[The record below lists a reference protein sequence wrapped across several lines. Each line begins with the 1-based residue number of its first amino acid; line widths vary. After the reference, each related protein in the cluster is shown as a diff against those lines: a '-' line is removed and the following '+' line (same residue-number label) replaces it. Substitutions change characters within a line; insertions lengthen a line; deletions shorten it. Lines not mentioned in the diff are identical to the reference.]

1 MELLK
6 KFSYFLFVLLVVLGS
21 FSCRK
26 SNDEPDAPSVRKTL
40 FMYMPWSGNLTSYFY
55 DNISDMENAVA
66 RVGLKNERIIVFIST
81 SASEAVMF
89 ELKYEGGKSV
99 RETLKKY
106 TSPAFTTE
114 NGLTSI
120 LNDMKSFAPAAEYAM
135 VIGCHGM
142 GWLPVYGTGSR
153 SDIPFKPHWEYTDGP
168 LTRYFGGL
176 TPVYQTD
183 ITTLSGSISRAGLK
197 MEFILFDDCYMSSI
211 EVAYEL
217 RHVTDYL
224 IACPT
229 EVMAFGMPYST
240 LGQYLLGE
248 PDYRSVCD
256 EFYRFY
262 SSYQYPYGTLGVT
275 DCSEL
280 DAMAA
285 LMKEINSICTFD
297 NSGNGSV
304 QRMDGYDPVI
314 FYDFG
319 DYVRQLCAG
328 HPGLLQAFDRQLAKV
343 TPYVVHT
350 EKFYS
355 ARSGPLPIHVF
366 SGITTSAPS
375 TNPQAAGWVNTSWY
389 QATH

>member
-1 MELLK
+1 ME
-6 KFSYFLFVLLVVLGS
+6 
-21 FSCRK
+21 
-26 SNDEPDAPSVRKTL
+26 DA
-40 FMYMPWSGNLTSYFY
+40 
-55 DNISDMENAVA
+55 
-66 RVGLKNERIIVFIST
+66 VGRIGLENERIIVFIST
-81 SASEAVMF
+81 SASEATMF
-89 ELKYEGGKSV
+89 ELKYEDGKCT
-99 RETLKKY
+99 RETLKEY

-114 NGLTSI
+114 KGLTSI
-120 LNDMKSFAPAAEYAM
+120 LNDMKSFAPATEYAM
-135 VIGCHGM
+135 VVGCHGM

-153 SDIPFKPHWEYTDGP
+153 SAVPFKPHWEYADGGP

-176 TPVYQTD
+176 IPAYQTD
-183 ITTLSGSISRAGLK
+183 ITTLSGSLSRAGLK
-197 MEFILFDDCYMSSI
+197 MEFILFDDCYMSSV

-229 EVMAFGMPYST
+229 EVMAFGMPYAT
-240 LGQYLLGE
+240 IGEYLLGE

-262 SSYQYPYGTLGVT
+262 STYQYPYGTLGIT
-275 DCSEL
+275 ACSEL
-280 DAMAA
+280 DAMAT
-285 LMKEINSICTFD
+285 LMKKINETCSFD
-297 NSGNGSV
+297 ISGNGSV

-328 HPGLLQAFDRQLAKV
+328 YPDLLQAFERQLAKV
-343 TPYVVHT
+343 IPYMAHT

-355 ARSGPLPIHVF
+355 ARSGALPIHTF

-375 TNPQAAGWVNTSWY
+375 TSPQAVDWGNTAWY